1 MRSVVGR
8 VTIKIVPAR
17 AAKNSNPAAGT
28 RNGEPFLRRRRGVLA
43 FKPSDVDMV
52 PPSYE

>member
-1 MRSVVGR
+1 MRSAVGR

-17 AAKNSNPAAGT
+17 AAKNSNPAARI
-28 RNGEPFLRRRRGVLA
+28 RNGELSLRRRRGVLA
-43 FKPSDVDMV
+43 FKPSNVDMV